1 MGAALIVP
9 VLAILVALAIWLVYA
24 VGKTSRARRE
34 EATLPDEPYARHDE
48 ELRRLR
54 AEHAEASPPD
64 LGRPD
69 LRP

>member
-9 VLAILVALAIWLVYA
+9 VLAIIVAIAIWFVFA
-24 VGKTSRARRE
+24 AGKTSKARKA

-48 ELRRLR
+48 EVRRLR
-54 AEHAEASPPD
+54 EEHAAASPTD
-64 LGRPD
+64 TGRPD